1 MRLGWAKLLKR
12 LFEID
17 MEHCPNCGGDLNI
30 IDALLEQPVI
40 ERILAHLGLQAR
52 APPRAPARG
61 QRLGRWGP
69 CRKFDETGRPAHT
82 VVEVFN
88 NLARVSMSTMN
99 FSVPDDVKEAFN
111 ATFEGQNKSAI
122 VTDLLRE
129 AVERA
134 KKRELQKLAV
144 ERILARRASAP
155 VVTQEDI
162 DAARQAGRP

>member
-1 MRLGWAKLLKR
+1 
-12 LFEID
+12 
-17 MEHCPNCGGDLNI
+17 
-30 IDALLEQPVI
+30 
-40 ERILAHLGLQAR
+40 
-52 APPRAPARG
+52 
-61 QRLGRWGP
+61 
-69 CRKFDETGRPAHT
+69 
-82 VVEVFN
+82 
-88 NLARVSMSTMN
+88 MSTMN